1 MGAGSVMLPFAIIG
15 SMLAE
20 KGLSMVGDLINKGGD
35 KVVDVISEKT
45 GIDLKAKDSLTFE
58 EAQRLRE
65 FQSGEEFKRLQLQ
78 YDDKKLDVEVTKSAQ
93 NMQIEALKQD
103 DLFSKRFVY
112 YFAAAW
118 SIFAMVFIM
127 SVIFIEIP
135 KENIRFAD
143 TILGFL
149 LGTIISAIIQFFYG
163 SSLGSK
169 KATEA
174 LMNKG

>member
-1 MGAGSVMLPFAIIG
+1 MLPFAIIG

-58 EAQRLRE
+58 EEQKLRE
-65 FQSGEEFKRLQLQ
+65 FQESADFRRLQLQ
-78 YDDKKLDVEVTKSAQ
+78 YEDKKLDVEVTKSAQ
-93 NMQIEALKQD
+93 DMQKEALKQD

-174 LMNKG
+174 LINKG

>member
-1 MGAGSVMLPFAIIG
+1 MLPFAIIG

-20 KGLSMVGDLINKGGD
+20 KGLSIVGDLINKGGD

-93 NMQIEALKQD
+93 NMQIEALKQED
-103 DLFSKRFVY
+103 VFAKRFIFYFSAFWSLFSM
-112 YFAAAW
+112 
-118 SIFAMVFIM
+118 IFMVGITF
-127 SVIFIEIP
+127 FEIP
-135 KENIRFAD
+135 KDNVRYVD
-143 TILGFL
+143 TFLGFL
-149 LGTIISAIIQFFYG
+149 LGTAMASMFNFFFG
-163 SSLGSK
+163 SSYGGRKLQDNMISK
-169 KATEA
+169 
-174 LMNKG
+174 G